1 MVKRYHR
8 LSVKAVITIQNKFKK
23 LKKLIYNI
31 LLYYKSMVKKTNT
44 NSNFNIGND
53 VRNRQ
58 IAEII
63 NEERNA
69 NQRVF
74 NLEKQEYTVV
84 YPDPSNRLQ
93 PAELPP
99 QVKYQFALE

>member
-1 MVKRYHR
+1 
-8 LSVKAVITIQNKFKK
+8 
-23 LKKLIYNI
+23 
-31 LLYYKSMVKKTNT
+31 MVKKTNT